1 MEKHFEI
8 LILGGGT
15 AGLTIASQLAARIG
29 GRHLAIVEP
38 SATHYYQPL
47 WTLVGGGIFPRED
60 SAREESE
67 LIPDEVTWI
76 RDAATSIDPETRRV
90 ATSDSGTLTYDFL
103 VVAPG
108 VVLQWTKIP
117 GLVES
122 VGKPET
128 GVVSNYSYETVASTG
143 DAIRSFRG
151 GTALFTE
158 PLTPV
163 KCGGAPQK
171 IMYLAEEAFRTQ
183 GVREK
188 SRVVFMNAKPAH
200 FTAP

>member
-15 AGLTIASQLAARIG
+15 AGLTVASQLAARIG

-60 SAREESE
+60 SAREEGD

-90 ATSDSGTLTYDFL
+90 ATSDSRTLTYDFL

-117 GLVES
+117 GLAES
-122 VGKPET
+122 VGKPRDRRREQLLIRDG
-128 GVVSNYSYETVASTG
+128 GVDVGRDSVVPWRHGALHRASDAGEVRRRPAKNHVSG
-143 DAIRSFRG
+143 RGRRSG
-151 GTALFTE
+151 
-158 PLTPV
+158 
-163 KCGGAPQK
+163 
-171 IMYLAEEAFRTQ
+171 
-183 GVREK
+183 
-188 SRVVFMNAKPAH
+188 
-200 FTAP
+200 